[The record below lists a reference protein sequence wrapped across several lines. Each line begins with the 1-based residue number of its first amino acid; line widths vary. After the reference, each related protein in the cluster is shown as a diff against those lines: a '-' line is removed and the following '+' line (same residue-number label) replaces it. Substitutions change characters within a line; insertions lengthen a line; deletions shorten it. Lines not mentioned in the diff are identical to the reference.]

1 MSVPSVPK
9 RFAILRFFGSLLKVI
24 AWIFLV
30 LSILAA
36 IAAALG
42 GTMLSPFLGQWLP
55 AGAEMLTAGGGII
68 AGVVALI
75 FGLFY
80 FILFYALGENIQLT
94 LAMEENTR
102 LTAALLLRMHQD
114 SQAEPPPAAA
124 YSAGGFA
131 SEPFEG

>member
-1 MSVPSVPK
+1 MAVPSVPR

-30 LSILAA
+30 LSIIAA
-36 IAAALG
+36 IGAALG
-42 GTMLSPFLGQWLP
+42 GTMLAPFLEQWLP
-55 AGAEMLTAGGGII
+55 QGAAMVTAGGGII
-68 AGVVALI
+68 AGIVALI

-80 FILFYALGENIQLT
+80 FILFYALGERIQLT
-94 LAMEENTR
+94 LAVEENTR

-114 SQAEPPPAAA
+114 SQDDQPPAA
-124 YSAGGFA
+124 YTAGAFA

>member
-1 MSVPSVPK
+1 MSVPSVPR
-9 RFAILRFFGSLLKVI
+9 RFAILRFFGSVLKII

-36 IAAALG
+36 IGAALG
-42 GTMLSPFLGQWLP
+42 GTMLAPFLEQWLP
-55 AGAEMLTAGGGII
+55 QGAEMITAGGGII
-68 AGVVALI
+68 AGIVALV

-80 FILFYALGENIQLT
+80 FILFYALGENVQLT
-94 LAMEENTR
+94 LAVEENTR

-114 SQAEPPPAAA
+114 SQAEQPPAT

-131 SEPFEG
+131 SESFES